1 MLEKVRF
8 GGKEVDGVYRFE
20 LTGGA
25 LALDFANTLN
35 DRESAPSETLTT
47 YKRLLEWSEQSGAL
61 PKHVCADLLIGARKA
76 PRKAS
81 RALAQAR
88 RLRESVFSLFAGAR
102 GGAGITAPLLD
113 DFNHWIDRANARTRL
128 AYADGEFAWRCDPQP
143 EDPAAMLWPVVRSAV
158 SILTDKPTLSR
169 VRLCEGEGCAWL
181 FLDTSRPGNKRWCDM
196 TVCGNRAKAR
206 RYRQRRR
213 AARLP

>member
-1 MLEKVRF
+1 MAEKVRF

-35 DRESAPSETLTT
+35 DRESVPSETLTT

-61 PKHVCADLLIGARKA
+61 PGQLCADLLIAARKA

-88 RLRESVFSLFAGAR
+88 NLRELVFSLFAGAKS
-102 GGAGITAPLLD
+102 GAGLTAPLLD
-113 DFNHWIDRANARTRL
+113 DFNRWIGRANARTRL
-128 AYADGEFAWRCDPQP
+128 TYAAGEFSWRCDPP
-143 EDPAAMLWPVVRSAV
+143 PDDPTAMLWPVVQSAV

-196 TVCGNRAKAR
+196 TVCGNRAKAK
-206 RYRQRRR
+206 RYRQRHH
-213 AARLP
+213 AAG